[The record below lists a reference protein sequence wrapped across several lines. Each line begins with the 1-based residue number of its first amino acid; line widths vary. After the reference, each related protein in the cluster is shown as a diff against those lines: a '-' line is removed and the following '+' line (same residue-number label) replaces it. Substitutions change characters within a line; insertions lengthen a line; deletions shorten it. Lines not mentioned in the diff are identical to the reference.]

1 MKIPSRAWGFVR
13 AGLNNSFGV
22 RVAGFGVGGTED
34 NPLLND
40 VDAGDEAAGVEFCP
54 VFAAQEASGTL
65 TVRTD
70 GALSFVGA
78 ADGTYVIPYS
88 LYTFTPGDSASVDE
102 GDADVTINVG
112 AGATDLAVADATHG
126 HAVDNV
132 VLTTSTTLV
141 VADAVHA
148 HSVDSLAL
156 TLQTTLAVAD
166 ALHDHAA
173 DNVVLGVAGAT
184 NLTVADATHSHT
196 VDGLTLT
203 AASVLAIQ
211 DALHAH
217 AADNITLDASGAI
230 PLLVAEALHAHTSDG
245 VALTV
250 DAWLVVADALHGHAA
265 ENVQL
270 DDGGG
275 TATVLTVADA
285 LHAHWADKLSLSPL
299 YPVVVLSASPIGHG
313 PAMGRRTASAGR
325 RRPSQLN
332 SRTR

>member
-22 RVAGFGVGGTED
+22 RVAGFGTGGTED

-78 ADGTYVIPYS
+78 DDGTYVIPYS

-217 AADNITLDASGAI
+217 AADNITLLAGDT
-230 PLLVAEALHAHTSDG
+230 LLIADALHAHTSDG
-245 VALTV
+245 LALTV
-250 DAWLVVADALHGHAA
+250 DAWLVVADALHAHAA

-275 TATVLTVADA
+275 TATALIVADA

-299 YPVVVLSASPIGHG
+299 YPVVVLSAAPIGHG
-313 PAMGRRTASAGR
+313 PAMGR